1 MRNKETRDALV
12 MAIKLLT
19 AVRGRIQH
27 TDQPSWDIAMA
38 ALLVLLDQHDGRYL
52 RSTWRRTA

>member
-1 MRNKETRDALV
+1 

-19 AVRGRIQH
+19 AVRGRIKN
-27 TDQPSWDIAMA
+27 TEQPSWDIAAA

-52 RSTWRRTA
+52 RSTWRRAA